1 MVQPHT
7 HCPVCDGTDI
17 PKRTTADVPK
27 EDLIP
32 VKVKNGS
39 VVAVSG
45 KTGEVFRDK
54 RNRSDKDRR

>member
-1 MVQPHT
+1 MVREHA
-7 HCPVCDGTDI
+7 HCPVCDEAKL
-17 PKRTTADVPK
+17 PKRTIADVPK

-32 VKVKNGS
+32 VRAKNGL

-54 RNRSDKDRR
+54 RSDKDNRY